1 MITTEVSS
9 VSYSGNNSTEQVYPI
24 PFPFLE
30 KSHIKCEV
38 TDSSGTVTTL
48 TDFSIVATKDG
59 EGRNVTGEALTGT
72 AIPTSSTIRF
82 FRETPAIQTL
92 DLVAGGALP
101 AEAAETAFDRATMIA
116 QEARRDSVYSG
127 TSNITA
133 AETGLVSQVSAGSFV
148 GRTISPDS
156 SSPIAVTNGDGVD
169 GNPTIGLS
177 ESSLD
182 TASTLA
188 DADTFLVS
196 VGGAWKKAS
205 KSTLEDSLVQTHYG
219 TLNVRAGDL
228 IPDTSSGPDVG
239 AHTGGTI
246 DEVVARFQQ
255 SQDETAYYR
264 FFLPGDYNGGT
275 LKLKLIYFA
284 QSTGTAFDWKFQV
297 NADWP
302 GSNYSGEGSGDYN
315 PEFDDT
321 VSEYSLNGTPAT
333 IAISGDGDSYGA
345 VSISDPVSIG
355 SGYSASAPL
364 MLKVSRDYSSGM
376 PTAIVLGMQIQYPF
390 QSQLTAWT

>member
-1 MITTEVSS
+1 MITTENSA
-9 VSYSGNNSTEQVYPI
+9 VSYSGNNSTEQVYTI

-30 KSHIKCEV
+30 ASHVKCEV
-38 TDSSGTVTTL
+38 TDSGGTITTL

-59 EGRNVTGEALTGT
+59 EGRNVTGEALTST

-92 DLVAGGALP
+92 DLVAGGSLP

-133 AETGLVSQVSAGSFV
+133 SETGLVSQVSAGSFV
-148 GRTISPDS
+148 GRTISPEA
-156 SSPIAVTNGDGVD
+156 SSPIAITNGDGVD

-177 ESSLD
+177 ESSLA

-219 TLNVRAGDL
+219 TFNVRAGDL
-228 IPDTSSGPDVG
+228 IPDTTSGPDVG

-246 DEVVARFQQ
+246 DEVVARFQG
-255 SQDETAYYR
+255 SQDESAYHR

-275 LKLKLIYFA
+275 LKLRLIYFA
-284 QSTGTAFDWKFQV
+284 LTSGTAFDWKFKV

-315 PEFDDT
+315 PEFDGT
-321 VSEYSLNGTPAT
+321 VTEYSLDATPAT
-333 IAISGDGDSYGA
+333 IAVEGETSYGA
-345 VSISDPVSIG
+345 VSVSDPVSIG
-355 SGYSASAPL
+355 SGYSAGAPM
-364 MLKVSRDYSSGM
+364 MLKISRDYSSGM